1 MTNSNFKQDDFK
13 KTTAFS
19 KKFTPEQNQATSLRK
34 CNLLVSAAAGSGKT
48 AVLTERILKKILG
61 DTHTPPI
68 DIDHMLIVTFTKA
81 SAMEMKHRIQ
91 NNISTTL
98 QEYPQNIHLQNQ
110 LLLLPKADIK
120 TLHSFCL
127 QIIKE
132 YYYILDIDPAI
143 RTIDTFEL
151 KLIPSSTDLPHLI
164 DSVA

>member
-1 MTNSNFKQDDFK
+1 MTNSTFNQNNLKKQN
-13 KTTAFS
+13 APS
-19 KKFTPEQNQATSLRK
+19 KKFTTEQKQAISLHK

-48 AVLTERILKKILG
+48 AVLTERILQKIST
-61 DTHTPPI
+61 DIPPI

-91 NNISTTL
+91 NNISLAL
-98 QEYPQNIHLQNQ
+98 QENPQNIHLQNQ

-132 YYYILDIDPAI
+132 YYYILDIDPAV

-151 KLIPSSTDLPHLI
+151 KLILSSTDSSPQNV
-164 DSVA
+164 SVA